1 MTVNNGAWSNADG
14 LSRDQRRSGQT
25 VGVRLLLSPAEAAAA
40 LSVSRSKL
48 YRLLKQGRLESVRLD
63 GNRRIPVSSLE
74 ALVQGLLLGVTP
86 AVDDKD
92 LRPES

>member
-1 MTVNNGAWSNADG
+1 MTGAF
-14 LSRDQRRSGQT
+14 
-25 VGVRLLLSPAEAAAA
+25 RLLLSPVEAAKA

-74 ALVQGLLLGVTP
+74 SFVRSLHLDATP
-86 AVDDKD
+86 AANDKD
-92 LRPES
+92 LQPQTTDRNSR